1 MGDEYLTSYLNK
13 IEKYISIDNDNYSS
27 TNKTLDL
34 REKST
39 IKQIEVLDDS
49 KIKYNV
55 VYIES
60 LETEIERIYAELIKI
75 KDINI
80 QLEDKYRDLLKDIE
94 ILSNKNDKSFS
105 KNDYYEESISLIDL
119 KNRLQKKNEEFE
131 QIIYKN
137 DSLLRKYIEEKEL
150 LTVCF

>member
-1 MGDEYLTSYLNK
+1 M
-13 IEKYISIDNDNYSS
+13 
-27 TNKTLDL
+27 
-34 REKST
+34 
-39 IKQIEVLDDS
+39 
-49 KIKYNV
+49 
-55 VYIES
+55 
-60 LETEIERIYAELIKI
+60 ETEIERIYAELIKI